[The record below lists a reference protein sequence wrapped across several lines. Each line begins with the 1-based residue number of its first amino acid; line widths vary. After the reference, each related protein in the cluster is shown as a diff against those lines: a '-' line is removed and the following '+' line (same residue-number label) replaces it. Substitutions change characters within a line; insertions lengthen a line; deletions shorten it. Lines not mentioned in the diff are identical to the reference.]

1 MLGKMPHEITH
12 KSTVRALGFIRI
24 MWRGMIYCVWHSGPS
39 RRGWEGQKPFE
50 SYESEGLGVHTQDA
64 GLVLKVVCVP
74 EDI

>member
-24 MWRGMIYCVWHSGPS
+24 YGEEWPTVFGIQGLQ
-39 RRGWEGQKPFE
+39 GGGGKGKKPFE
-50 SYESEGLGVHTQDA
+50 SYESEGLGVQTQNA
-64 GLVLKVVCVP
+64 GLILIVVCGP